1 MLAWFLRNSCNYYL
15 RLTTWSTCKKQ
26 LLESAVSSIS
36 GQTDGFD
43 RWARNPTSGHRL
55 YLRSRHSTVTRLL
68 HTSLHTQGHSGQVA
82 QHTTLRLLWALWPS
96 GRTAP
101 KPRQKIHW
109 HIKIRQNHRI
119 SAAQIHGKVHET
131 GAVRSGTWR
140 GRGAAHAPA
149 SILVRPPRGYHCNMA
164 ATHFLAEVLRWF
176 LLLIST
182 TAFFVTVPN
191 SCGFTALILIHIL
204 MENRER

>member
-1 MLAWFLRNSCNYYL
+1 M
-15 RLTTWSTCKKQ
+15 TTWSTCKKQ
-26 LLESAVSSIS
+26 LLESAASFVSL
-36 GQTDGFD
+36 QTDGSIGGWEIPRQD
-43 RWARNPTSGHRL
+43 TVCTYEADIPRSHVSYTHRSTHKGTRAKRPNTQHWG
-55 YLRSRHSTVTRLL
+55 YLSPINR
-68 HTSLHTQGHSGQVA
+68 
-82 QHTTLRLLWALWPS
+82 

-101 KPRQKIHW
+101 KPCRKIHW
-109 HIKIRQNHRI
+109 HTKIRQKYRI

>member
-1 MLAWFLRNSCNYYL
+1 MPILPGGRDLPRQNA
-15 RLTTWSTCKKQ
+15 TSTYEVDVPRSHVSYTHRYTRTHRPYGPTHNTYK
-26 LLESAVSSIS
+26 LLNAIRAA
-36 GQTDGFD
+36 D
-43 RWARNPTSGHRL
+43 RAT
-55 YLRSRHSTVTRLL
+55 
-68 HTSLHTQGHSGQVA
+68 
-82 QHTTLRLLWALWPS
+82 
-96 GRTAP
+96 P
-101 KPRQKIHW
+101 KPRRKIHW
-109 HIKIRQNHRI
+109 HTKIRQNHRI
-119 SAAQIHGKVHET
+119 SVAQIHRKVHKT

-182 TAFFVTVPN
+182 TAIFLTVPN

>member
-1 MLAWFLRNSCNYYL
+1 MLAWFLRYPCNYYL
-15 RLTTWSTCKKQ
+15 RKTRSTCKTQLVVSAASFVSDRRFYSVGEKSHVRTPYVLTKQ
-26 LLESAVSSIS
+26 TFH
-36 GQTDGFD
+36 G
-43 RWARNPTSGHRL
+43 
-55 YLRSRHSTVTRLL
+55 
-68 HTSLHTQGHSGQVA
+68 HTSPTHIAPHTRALGPSA
-82 QHTTLRLLWALWPS
+82 QHTTLRLLVAWRPS

-101 KPRQKIHW
+101 KPRRKIHW
-109 HIKIRQNHRI
+109 HTKIRQNHRI